1 MCIIHYLYNSKRDFI
16 RLTGWHDLMDSP
28 LLSISEWKKLS
39 SYSVQETGSLR
50 TSGTSDTACWRLPGP
65 LVGLRLTSLHC
76 MAELSGPAIY
86 GGGSRNHNK
95 MFLLK
100 QGRGMRVHA
109 FLLYFFKNNIRNV
122 YRAF

>member
-50 TSGTSDTACWRLPGP
+50 TSGTSDNSLLEASRPTGGFAADKS
-65 LVGLRLTSLHC
+65 SLH
-76 MAELSGPAIY
+76 G
-86 GGGSRNHNK
+86 
-95 MFLLK
+95 
-100 QGRGMRVHA
+100 
-109 FLLYFFKNNIRNV
+109 
-122 YRAF
+122 